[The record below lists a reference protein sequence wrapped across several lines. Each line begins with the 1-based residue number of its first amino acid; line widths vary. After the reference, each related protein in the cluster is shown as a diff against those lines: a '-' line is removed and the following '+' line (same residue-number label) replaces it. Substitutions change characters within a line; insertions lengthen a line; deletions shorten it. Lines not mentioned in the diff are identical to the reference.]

1 MLAIYK
7 REVKAY
13 FQSMT
18 GCVFI
23 AFLVAYTGIY
33 FMAYNLTYGYPYFS
47 YTLSGAL
54 IVFLVGI
61 PLITMKSFSEE
72 RKNKTDQL
80 LLTAPVSLGKIVM
93 GKYLSMVTVLAVPN
107 IIFCLFPLIIKSQG
121 NAYLKVDYI
130 SIALFFLLGCVYTAI
145 GMFLSALTESQI
157 IAFIST
163 FGILLALYLW
173 DGILSMLPGSA
184 ISGLVGVLLVLTLLV
199 FYIYH
204 MTANWMLAAAIEA
217 VGAAAGIILYIVK
230 SSLYENLLTKLLG
243 RLALADVFT
252 DVASN
257 QIVDVTGIV
266 LYLSIIA
273 VFVFLT
279 IQAIQKRRW
288 S

>member
-130 SIALFFLLGCVYTAI
+130 YSESFSEDHLGQAI
-145 GMFLSALTESQI
+145 MNRLSK
-157 IAFIST
+157 
-163 FGILLALYLW
+163 
-173 DGILSMLPGSA
+173 
-184 ISGLVGVLLVLTLLV
+184 
-199 FYIYH
+199 
-204 MTANWMLAAAIEA
+204 
-217 VGAAAGIILYIVK
+217 AAGYHIERV
-230 SSLYENLLTKLLG
+230 
-243 RLALADVFT
+243 
-252 DVASN
+252 
-257 QIVDVTGIV
+257 
-266 LYLSIIA
+266 
-273 VFVFLT
+273 
-279 IQAIQKRRW
+279 
-288 S
+288 